1 MKVKNP
7 SIVHKM
13 TQAAQV
19 PKDLADGAV
28 LVTVTGQEEICV
40 ENYRGIIE
48 YTDTCLLLQAKHCRL
63 EIQGRGLCINYYTCE
78 EMKIVGHI
86 QQIRYV

>member
-1 MKVKNP
+1 MSSKNQ

-13 TQAAQV
+13 AQAAQI

-28 LVTVTGQEEICV
+28 IATMTGQEELCV

-48 YTDTCLLLQAKHCRL
+48 YTDTCLLLQTKHCRM
-63 EIQGRGLCINYYTCE
+63 EILGKHLCITYYTCE
-78 EMKIVGHI
+78 EMKVVGHI
-86 QQIRYV
+86 EQIRYL

>member
-1 MKVKNP
+1 
-7 SIVHKM
+7 M

-19 PKDLADGAV
+19 PRDLADGAV
-28 LVTVTGQEEICV
+28 LVTMTGQEEVCV

-48 YTDTCLLLQAKHCRL
+48 YTDTCLLIQAKRCRL
-63 EIQGRGLCINYYTCE
+63 EIQGRGLCITYYTCE

-86 QQIRYV
+86 EQIRYL